1 VLFTADRRLMG
12 PLANRRITT
21 AAVGLVAGL
30 VVAMDLYLIYRTFT
44 GG

>member
-1 VLFTADRRLMG
+1 MG

-30 VVAMDLYLIYRTFT
+30 VVAMDLYLLFRIFV
-44 GG
+44 GGGHG